1 MNCNTGGPN
10 TGIYLYNFGL
20 STTQA
25 IDNYVIATGAV
36 ISGTSFGTFGW
47 DTDHTLQAV
56 Q

>member
-25 IDNYVIATGAV
+25 IGDYVIATGAV